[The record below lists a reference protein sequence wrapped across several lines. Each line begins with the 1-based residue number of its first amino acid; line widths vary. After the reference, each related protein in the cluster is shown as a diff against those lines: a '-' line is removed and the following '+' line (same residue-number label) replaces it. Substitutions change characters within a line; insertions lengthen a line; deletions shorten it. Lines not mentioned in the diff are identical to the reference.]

1 MGLCKFHFAGEM
13 DLGWP
18 ALTSR
23 AIELGSVV
31 MTTLPIFVMK
41 WELLAQVA
49 GERQLGFMQSVED
62 SRGIWK
68 LNANTP

>member
-41 WELLAQVA
+41 WE
-49 GERQLGFMQSVED
+49 S
-62 SRGIWK
+62 K
-68 LNANTP
+68 